1 MALYRNTNMTGHH
14 QIQKDIYF
22 VQPIS
27 KYL

>member
-1 MALYRNTNMTGHH
+1 MALYPNTKKTGHH